1 MLDPFLQQA
10 VWLVM
15 QSRASS
21 PPSPMFSRVTILLLL
36 YAVLLSEKLTSLPP
50 GNRYN
55 YLAFNVLENTFPT
68 HVNDKFAKWHLIQ
81 STVSNLCKVHTLSY
95 PNPINLIDQLT
106 ACIAT
111 IVCIYTFMQVSIHVC
126 KIVCAY
132 HDHCIGC
139 FKLIRCIVVCT

>member
-10 VWLVM
+10 LWLVM

-36 YAVLLSEKLTSLPP
+36 CTVLLSEKLTSLPS
-50 GNRYN
+50 GKRYN
-55 YLAFNVLENTFPT
+55 YLALNVLENTFPT

-81 STVSNLCKVHTLSY
+81 STVSNSCKVHTLSY

-106 ACIAT
+106 ACIVT
-111 IVCIYTFMQVSIHVC
+111 IVCIHLCKSVSMCV
-126 KIVCAY
+126 
-132 HDHCIGC
+132 
-139 FKLIRCIVVCT
+139 KLCVHTMATALVVLS